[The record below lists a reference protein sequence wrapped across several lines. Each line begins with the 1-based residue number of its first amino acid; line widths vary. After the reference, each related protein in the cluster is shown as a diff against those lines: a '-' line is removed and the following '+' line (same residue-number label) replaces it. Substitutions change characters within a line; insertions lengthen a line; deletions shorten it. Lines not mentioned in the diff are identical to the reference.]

1 MKFFSL
7 YLTSC
12 WLISFNKVNIL
23 CVLCACPIS
32 SLLHMHSRLGGML
45 SDTYARLS
53 LFFVYKFLQWG
64 LEHECLV
71 SALPLKIPCFANKS
85 LKLLKIWN
93 QYMSISSSCWRDT
106 SYFLGEYTQDP
117 DHWPLF
123 FSGNTSLWGEPSF
136 SNALICKTNQAEP
149 SRKCMWIWIKGIVL
163 EIDTI
168 NPTALSSQS
177 HQIGMPVA

>member
-1 MKFFSL
+1 
-7 YLTSC
+7 
-12 WLISFNKVNIL
+12 
-23 CVLCACPIS
+23 
-32 SLLHMHSRLGGML
+32 
-45 SDTYARLS
+45 
-53 LFFVYKFLQWG
+53 
-64 LEHECLV
+64 
-71 SALPLKIPCFANKS
+71 
-85 LKLLKIWN
+85 
-93 QYMSISSSCWRDT
+93 MSISSSCWRDT

-168 NPTALSSQS
+168 NPTALSSQFS
-177 HQIGMPVA
+177 PNRNASGIDDRKVPRVAEAFLLSSDFGLILKNYLLLHLIHRNFFVQWYFCFLLHLFIDSANIFWI